1 MRFEVQVL
9 SLISLLVVVYTRA
22 GLAVDPSLTRTSP
35 TASTSQTNLQTAST
49 APGSKLQARVDNC
62 RPIPGLLPL
71 PADKSLSLTIDLN
84 PESLRPI
91 NRTSGANPAFRINII
106 QLHRPKP
113 VTRIRGSQLI
123 ESDSKHVKIWAR

>member
-9 SLISLLVVVYTRA
+9 ALISLLVVVYTRA

-91 NRTSGANPAFRINII
+91 NRTS
-106 QLHRPKP
+106 
-113 VTRIRGSQLI
+113 
-123 ESDSKHVKIWAR
+123 